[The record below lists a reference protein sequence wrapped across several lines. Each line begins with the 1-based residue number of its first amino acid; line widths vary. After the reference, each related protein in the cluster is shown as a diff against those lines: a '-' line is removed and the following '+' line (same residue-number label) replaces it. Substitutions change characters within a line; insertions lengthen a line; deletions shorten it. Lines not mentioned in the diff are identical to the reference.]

1 MPKPKQELTRAGRQ
15 WTEARYW
22 SFLRSALRRAF
33 VRWPPNYQARNA
45 GRRTYVGP
53 VKQQKWEYECAICH
67 QWFQQK
73 QTQLDHVNPC
83 GQLRSTSDLPGFV
96 ERLFCEKD
104 GLRVLCKPCHKEV
117 TNAARHL
124 RPEGGA
130 EPITEAFPE
139 ATPEG
144 SPPKRPAKR
153 RRVDVP
159 KGSPVQ
165 GDQVRTQ
172 QDVH

>member
-1 MPKPKQELTRAGRQ
+1 MPKPKPKPELTRAGRQ

-45 GRRTYVGP
+45 GRRPYVGP
-53 VKQQKWEYECAICH
+53 LKQQKWEYECAICH
-67 QWFQQK
+67 QWFQQR

-117 TNAARHL
+117 TDAARYVH
-124 RPEGGA
+124 GG
-130 EPITEAFPE
+130 EASASGVGDGATGAPKAKARKPRSPKQVRVGDVPPE
-139 ATPEG
+139 ALHG
-144 SPPKRPAKR
+144 A
-153 RRVDVP
+153 
-159 KGSPVQ
+159 
-165 GDQVRTQ
+165 
-172 QDVH
+172 